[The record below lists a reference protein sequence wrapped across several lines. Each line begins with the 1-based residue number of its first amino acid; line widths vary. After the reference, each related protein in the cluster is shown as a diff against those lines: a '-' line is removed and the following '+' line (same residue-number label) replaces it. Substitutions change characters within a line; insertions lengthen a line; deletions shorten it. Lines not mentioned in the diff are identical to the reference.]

1 MSLDLLPIM
10 KTSWVDAGKKHA
22 PQVSRGCERT
32 DVIKEPE
39 LNAGLSD
46 LEAQGS
52 YRILDHDAHV
62 LSTNDAKRMW
72 QRCMQNIMAFA
83 FSSDQ
88 EKMDNEKSSFQF
100 GGRIHAHM
108 SLRPLQH
115 KDIKISSPQMHTSF
129 KNAMERWT
137 ENHTNPHAADVHG
150 IAMKIRRLMLCS
162 FRLLSQEINTD
173 VWFLQQFEEIDS
185 CITSSKGWLGQN
197 SFSFQ
202 RNHIDAHSSLMFML
216 ANAFYNCGV
225 ALKLSLCTQVGY
237 FLNAVFSL

>member
-1 MSLDLLPIM
+1 L
-10 KTSWVDAGKKHA
+10 
-22 PQVSRGCERT
+22 
-32 DVIKEPE
+32 IKEPEKKLPLPE

-62 LSTNDAKRMW
+62 FSTNDSKRMW

-88 EKMDNEKSSFQF
+88 EKAENEKSSFQF

-108 SLRPLQH
+108 SLKPLHH
-115 KDIKISSPQMHTSF
+115 KDIKINSPQMHTSF
-129 KNAMERWT
+129 KNAMEIWT
-137 ENHTNPHAADVHG
+137 GNQTNAHAADVHG

-185 CITSSKGWLGQN
+185 CIASCMGWLGHN
-197 SFSFQ
+197 SFSIQ
-202 RNHIDAHSSLMFML
+202 KKHINEHSSLMFML
-216 ANAFYNCGV
+216 ANAFFNCGV
-225 ALKLSLCTQVGY
+225 ALKLSLCTKVGN
-237 FLNAVFSL
+237 FMNDVFFSSEF